1 MTKRIPK
8 LSAPEEVHQKL
19 KSATLTDFCEVYIPM
34 APDVYTYGVPAGV
47 NLVRG
52 DVVWVQFATRKKPA
66 LAVVARVHQER
77 PKFDVRPAYP
87 HQSGYRFSE
96 RYMETLEW
104 TARYYIST
112 PMKALFVL
120 WPSDFE
126 KYLAAYTSLRAK
138 GEAILDYREKGEASP
153 SREPQGSPATPS
165 AGDTP
170 TTTPNSQSTS
180 SWSNATGSTK
190 AVLDP
195 LPRFTQSRMTAANIP
210 ALTLEQTNAFNTL
223 CEELDKDGF
232 RGVLLHGVTGSGKTR
247 VYQELARE
255 ALKRHKKV
263 LILVPEIGLTPQT
276 LKRFEDFLQV
286 PIVVLHSAL
295 SAPKKRE
302 GYVSILKGDTQVV
315 LGTRSAILAPF
326 DFDLVI
332 LDEEHDSS
340 FKQQDPA
347 PRYHT
352 REMAFHLAYK
362 YGALVVLGSA
372 TPCLE
377 TFYNAKA
384 NNLKTVTLKERATQA
399 PLPKVQIV
407 DMGKMRQQKGLL
419 LSPALREALTDCIE
433 RGDQAIILMNRRGFS
448 KMRVC
453 TECGETLYCKHC
465 HIPLV
470 YHKQY
475 RSLMCHYCAALY
487 PVNTPCSACGAETYE
502 FVGGAIEM
510 LEEEIAEWIP
520 NAKVI
525 RMDRDTTQ
533 NIGASEKIL
542 DAFRNR
548 EYNIL
553 LGTQMVA
560 KGHDFP
566 GVQLVGVVG
575 ADSGLGIPDF
585 RSTERLFQL
594 LSQTAGRAGRA
605 GGEGQVLIQT
615 LKPSE
620 PVMQFAVNHDFN
632 GFANKE
638 MEDRRAAFYPPFC
651 KLVEIS
657 CGSRDEDLL
666 RHTVKRLE
674 SLLRADKKL
683 MVLGPVDAF
692 VPVIQ
697 NVHWAK
703 LYIKTQ
709 DLAPVRKILHPIIN
723 GAKPWVQ
730 NVEIKV
736 EIE

>member
-19 KSATLTDFCEVYIPM
+19 KSELLTDFCEVYIPM

-47 NLVRG
+47 SLCRG
-52 DVVWVQFATRKKPA
+52 DVVWVQFATRKKPT
-66 LAVVARVHQER
+66 LAVVARVHQDR

-96 RYMETLEW
+96 RYMESLEW

-112 PMKALFVL
+112 PMKALFVF
-120 WPSDFE
+120 WPADFE
-126 KYLAAYTSLRAK
+126 KYLDALAA
-138 GEAILDYREKGEASP
+138 D
-153 SREPQGSPATPS
+153 SRQSEVDSR
-165 AGDTP
+165 
-170 TTTPNSQSTS
+170 QSTPV
-180 SWSNATGSTK
+180 A
-190 AVLDP
+190 
-195 LPRFTQSRMTAANIP
+195 P
-210 ALTLEQTNAFNTL
+210 ALTPEQTNAFNTL

-255 ALKRHKKV
+255 ALKRQKKV

-276 LKRFEDFLQV
+276 RKRFEDFLQV

-302 GYVSILKGDTQVV
+302 GYVSILKGDAQVV

-372 TPCLE
+372 TPSLE
-377 TFYNAKA
+377 TFNNAKA

-407 DMGKMRQQKGLL
+407 DMGKMRQQKGIL

-510 LEEEIAEWIP
+510 LEDEIKEWIP

-533 NIGASEKIL
+533 NVGASEKIL

-548 EYNIL
+548 EYNVLI
-553 LGTQMVA
+553 GTQMVA

-605 GGEGQVLIQT
+605 GGEGLVLIQT

-620 PVMQFAVNHDFN
+620 PVMQFAVNHDFI

-666 RHTVKRLE
+666 RHTMERLE

-692 VPVIQ
+692 VPVVQ

-703 LYIKTQ
+703 FYIKTQ
-709 DLAPVRKILHPIIN
+709 DLAPMRKILHPIIN

>member
-19 KSATLTDFCEVYIPM
+19 KSELLTDFCEVYIPM
-34 APDVYTYGVPAGV
+34 APDVYTYGVPAGHR
-47 NLVRG
+47 LTRG
-52 DVVWVQFATRKKPA
+52 DIVWVQFATRKKPA
-66 LAVVARVHQER
+66 LAVVSKVHQER

-96 RYMETLEW
+96 RYMEMLEW

-112 PMKALFVL
+112 PMKALFVF

-126 KYLAAYTSLRAK
+126 KYLDALAA
-138 GEAILDYREKGEASP
+138 D
-153 SREPQGSPATPS
+153 SRQETKDERTAQRGLQTR
-165 AGDTP
+165 DEI
-170 TTTPNSQSTS
+170 
-180 SWSNATGSTK
+180 NA
-190 AVLDP
+190 
-195 LPRFTQSRMTAANIP
+195 P
-210 ALTLEQTNAFNTL
+210 ALTLEQTNAFNML

-276 LKRFEDFLQV
+276 RKRFEDFLQV

-302 GYVSILKGDTQVV
+302 GYVSILKGDAQVV

-332 LDEEHDSS
+332 LDEEHDTS

-377 TFYNAKA
+377 TFYNAQAK
-384 NNLKTVTLKERATQA
+384 NLKIVTLKERATQA

-407 DMGKMRQQKGLL
+407 DMGKMRQQKGIL
-419 LSPALREALTDCIE
+419 LSPTLREALTDCIE
-433 RGDQAIILMNRRGFS
+433 KGDQAIILMNRRGFS

-533 NIGASEKIL
+533 NVGASEKIL

-553 LGTQMVA
+553 IGTQMVA

-666 RHTVKRLE
+666 RHTVERLE
-674 SLLRADKKL
+674 ALLRANKNL

-692 VPVIQ
+692 VPVVQ

-709 DLAPVRKILHPIIN
+709 DLAPVRKVLHPIIN
-723 GAKPWVQ
+723 APKPWVQ

>member
-19 KSATLTDFCEVYIPM
+19 KSELLTDFCEVYIPM

-47 NLVRG
+47 SLCRG

-66 LAVVARVHQER
+66 LAVIARVHQDR

-112 PMKALFVL
+112 PMKALFVF
-120 WPSDFE
+120 WPADFE
-126 KYLAAYTSLRAK
+126 KYLNALAADCRQS
-138 GEAILDYREKGEASP
+138 EVD
-153 SREPQGSPATPS
+153 SRQPTPV
-165 AGDTP
+165 A
-170 TTTPNSQSTS
+170 
-180 SWSNATGSTK
+180 
-190 AVLDP
+190 
-195 LPRFTQSRMTAANIP
+195 P

-255 ALKRHKKV
+255 ALMRHKKV

-276 LKRFEDFLQV
+276 RKRFEDFLQV

-302 GYVSILKGDTQVV
+302 GYVSILKGDAQVV

-372 TPCLE
+372 TPSLE
-377 TFYNAKA
+377 TFNNAKA

-407 DMGKMRQQKGLL
+407 DMGKMRQQKGIL

-510 LEEEIAEWIP
+510 LEDEIKEWIP

-533 NIGASEKIL
+533 NVGASEKIL

-548 EYNIL
+548 EYNVLI
-553 LGTQMVA
+553 GTQMVA

-605 GGEGQVLIQT
+605 GGEGLVLIQT

-620 PVMQFAVNHDFN
+620 PVMQFAVNHDFI

-666 RHTVKRLE
+666 RHTVERLE
-674 SLLRADKKL
+674 TLLRTDKKL

-692 VPVIQ
+692 VPVVQ
-697 NVHWAK
+697 NTHWAK

-709 DLAPVRKILHPIIN
+709 DLAPVRKILHPVIN

>member
-8 LSAPEEVHQKL
+8 LSAPEEVHQKI
-19 KSATLTDFCEVYIPM
+19 KSELLTDFCEVYIPM
-34 APDVYTYGVPAGV
+34 APDVYTYGVPAGYR
-47 NLVRG
+47 LTRG

-66 LAVVARVHQER
+66 LAVVSKVHQDR

-96 RYMETLEW
+96 RYMEMLEW

-112 PMKALFVL
+112 PMKALFVF

-126 KYLAAYTSLRAK
+126 KYLDALAFT
-138 GEAILDYREKGEASP
+138 KGEASP

-165 AGDTP
+165 AGSHPATP
-170 TTTPNSQSTS
+170 PN
-180 SWSNATGSTK
+180 A
-190 AVLDP
+190 
-195 LPRFTQSRMTAANIP
+195 P

-223 CEELDKDGF
+223 CEELNKTGF

-247 VYQELARE
+247 VYQELALE
-255 ALKRHKKV
+255 ALKQNKKV

-276 LKRFEDFLQV
+276 RKRFEDFLQV

-302 GYVSILKGDTQVV
+302 GYVSILKGDAQVV

-372 TPCLE
+372 TPSLE
-377 TFYNAKA
+377 TFYNAQAK
-384 NNLKTVTLKERATQA
+384 NLKIVSLKERATQA

-407 DMGKMRQQKGLL
+407 DMGKMRQQKGIL
-419 LSPALREALTDCIE
+419 LSPTLREALTDCIE

-487 PVNTPCSACGAETYE
+487 PVNSPCSACGAETYE

-533 NIGASEKIL
+533 NVGASEKIL

-553 LGTQMVA
+553 IGTQMVA

-620 PVMQFAVNHDFN
+620 PIMQFAVNHDFN

-666 RHTVKRLE
+666 RHTVERLE
-674 SLLRADKKL
+674 ALLRANKNL

-692 VPVIQ
+692 VPVVQ

-723 GAKPWVQ
+723 APKPWVQ
-730 NVEIKV
+730 NIEIKV

>member
-8 LSAPEEVHQKL
+8 LDAPEEVHQKL
-19 KSATLTDFCEVYIPM
+19 KSKTLSDFCEVYIPM
-34 APDVYTYGVPAGV
+34 APDVYTYGVPTGAR
-47 NLVRG
+47 LSRG

-66 LAVVARVHQER
+66 LAVVAKVHQNC
-77 PKFDVRPAYP
+77 PSFDVRPAYP

-104 TARYYIST
+104 AARYYIST
-112 PMKALFVL
+112 PMKALFVF
-120 WPSDFE
+120 WPADFE
-126 KYLAAYTSLRAK
+126 KYLAALAF
-138 GEAILDYREKGEASP
+138 EKGEASP

-165 AGDTP
+165 AGDTSP
-170 TTTPNSQSTS
+170 ATPP
-180 SWSNATGSTK
+180 NA
-190 AVLDP
+190 
-195 LPRFTQSRMTAANIP
+195 P

-247 VYQELARE
+247 VYQELARK
-255 ALKRHKKV
+255 ALQQNKKV

-372 TPCLE
+372 TPSLE
-377 TFYNAKA
+377 TFYNAKT

-399 PLPKVQIV
+399 PLPNVQIV
-407 DMGKMRQQKGLL
+407 DMGKMRQQKGIL
-419 LSPALREALTDCIE
+419 LSPILREALTDCIE

-475 RSLMCHYCAALY
+475 RSLMCHYCATLY
-487 PVNTPCSACGAETYE
+487 PVSTPCSACGAETYE

-553 LGTQMVA
+553 IGTQMVA

-605 GGEGQVLIQT
+605 GGKGQVLIQT

-620 PVMQFAVNHDFN
+620 PIMQFAVNHDFN

-666 RHTVKRLE
+666 RHTVERLE

-709 DLAPVRKILHPIIN
+709 DLAPVRKILHPIVN
-723 GAKPWVQ
+723 APKPWVQ

>member
-19 KSATLTDFCEVYIPM
+19 KSELLTDFCEVYIPM

-47 NLVRG
+47 SLCRG

-66 LAVVARVHQER
+66 LAVVARVHQDR

-96 RYMETLEW
+96 RYMEMLEW

-112 PMKALFVL
+112 PMKALFVF

-126 KYLAAYTSLRAK
+126 KYLAAVAV
-138 GEAILDYREKGEASP
+138 D
-153 SREPQGSPATPS
+153 SRQETKDERTAQRGLQTRDEINA
-165 AGDTP
+165 P
-170 TTTPNSQSTS
+170 T
-180 SWSNATGSTK
+180 
-190 AVLDP
+190 
-195 LPRFTQSRMTAANIP
+195 
-210 ALTLEQTNAFNTL
+210 LTLEQTNAFNTL
-223 CEELDKDGF
+223 CEELNKDGF

-255 ALKRHKKV
+255 ALKRQKKV

-302 GYVSILKGDTQVV
+302 GYVSILKGDVQVV

-332 LDEEHDSS
+332 LDEEHDTS

-377 TFYNAKA
+377 TFYNAQAK
-384 NNLKTVTLKERATQA
+384 NLKIVTLKERATQA
-399 PLPKVQIV
+399 PLPKVQII
-407 DMGKMRQQKGLL
+407 DMGKMRQQKGIL
-419 LSPALREALTDCIE
+419 LSPTLREALTDCIE

-533 NIGASEKIL
+533 NVGASEKIL

-553 LGTQMVA
+553 IGTQMVA

-666 RHTVKRLE
+666 RHTVERLE
-674 SLLRADKKL
+674 ALLRANKNL

-692 VPVIQ
+692 VPVVQ

-723 GAKPWVQ
+723 APKPWVQ